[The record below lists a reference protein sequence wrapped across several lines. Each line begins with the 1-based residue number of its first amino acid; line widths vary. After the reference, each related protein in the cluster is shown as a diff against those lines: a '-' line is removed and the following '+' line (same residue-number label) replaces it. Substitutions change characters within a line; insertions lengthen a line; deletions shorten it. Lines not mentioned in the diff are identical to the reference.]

1 MKIHIL
7 AISGAMTTPLALALK
22 SNGHTVTGS
31 DQNHI
36 YPPFSQILHRAHI
49 SINPKL
55 NSISPDL
62 VIVGSAYKKFKNT
75 QAELSFF
82 RNHKIPFIS
91 ATQYLAANLVKKNSI
106 LVAGSYGKTTIT
118 AILAWILTKSGFNPS
133 YFFGGQAINKFPSL
147 KFTSSDWSVLE
158 ADESINGLD
167 TQAKF
172 LYYPVKYLVLTSSS
186 WEHRDSYK
194 SESENRLSFIKLIKR
209 LPPNGLLVYNTQ
221 DPSVKPLIKNAHCQC
236 VGYSLYTPKH
246 PFLFGHYNQNNLAA
260 CFTLCTNLGIS
271 QESFKTNLRSFKG
284 IKRRLEL
291 VSIIKNTY
299 FYDDFAQSPRRV
311 KESLLTLQKLHP
323 GKIILVIFE
332 AQASFL
338 QYKSSI
344 GKIADS
350 FKPATKVFLGKLSFT
365 SNLPKSVRTT
375 SFDYKLHL
383 GAKLNYL
390 PICSDLQN
398 LVLSSLKPGHIL
410 VHFSSG
416 GLSGLKTFKNIIKN
430 YKLKTKIQFSC
441 PVTS

>member
-7 AISGAMTTPLALALK
+7 AIGGTMTTPLALALK
-22 SNGHTVTGS
+22 NNGHTVTGS

-36 YPPFSQILHRAHI
+36 YPPFSQILHRSHI

-55 NSISPDL
+55 DSISPDL

-75 QAELSFF
+75 QTEFSYFQ
-82 RNHKIPFIS
+82 NQKIPYIS
-91 ATQYLAANLVKKNSI
+91 ATQYLATKLVKKNSI

-118 AILAWILTKSGFNPS
+118 AILAWILTKSKLNPS
-133 YFFGGQAINKFPSL
+133 YFIGGQFLNHFPSL
-147 KFTSSDWSVLE
+147 KFTLSDWSVVE

-172 LYYPVKYLVLTSSS
+172 LYYSAKYLILTSSS

-209 LPPNGLLVYNTQ
+209 LPPEGLLVYNSEDSST
-221 DPSVKPLIKNAHCQC
+221 KPLIKYASCPC
-236 VGYSLYTPKH
+236 IGYSLYPHQH
-246 PFLFGHYNQNNLAA
+246 PFLFGHHNQNNLAA
-260 CFTLCTNLGIS
+260 CFTLCANLGIS
-271 QESFKTNLRSFKG
+271 QEFFKTNLQSFKG

-291 VSIIKNTY
+291 VSTIKNTY
-299 FYDDFAQSPRRV
+299 FYDDFAQSPSRI
-311 KESLLTLQKLHP
+311 KESLLALQKLHP

-332 AQASFL
+332 AQATFL

-344 GKIADS
+344 GKIANS

-365 SNLPKSVRTT
+365 SNLPKSDRTT
-375 SFDYKLHL
+375 SLDYKLHL

-390 PICSDLQN
+390 PIYSDLKN
-398 LVLSSLKPGHIL
+398 SVLSSLEPGHIL

-416 GLSGLKTFKNIIKN
+416 GLTGLNTFKQIVKDFKSKN
-430 YKLKTKIQFSC
+430 
-441 PVTS
+441 